1 MLSSKC
7 NRCFFLYIFFYFWLV
22 GRVLSWAWGGVSSKR
37 GRGWGNGFHEWIS
50 RWAKFGSRWR
60 KGNNSIYSCYIC
72 LRFSLFLAIFLL
84 FIFFSYYF
92 VLDFLWPKR
101 NSIAHGSAIFS
112 LENCRRK
119 MLKNT
124 HFFFFLGHL
133 MGVILISY
141 TNERESRDTPP
152 PPHKKKRAAITPTK
166 INNIEA
172 HTLVNK

>member
-72 LRFSLFLAIFLL
+72 CRFSLFLAIFLL

-124 HFFFFLGHL
+124 HFFFFFGTSH
-133 MGVILISY
+133 GCDFNFIHKWTRIERY
-141 TNERESRDTPP
+141 TTTTTQ
-152 PPHKKKRAAITPTK
+152 KKKSS
-166 INNIEA
+166 NNSHED
-172 HTLVNK
+172 